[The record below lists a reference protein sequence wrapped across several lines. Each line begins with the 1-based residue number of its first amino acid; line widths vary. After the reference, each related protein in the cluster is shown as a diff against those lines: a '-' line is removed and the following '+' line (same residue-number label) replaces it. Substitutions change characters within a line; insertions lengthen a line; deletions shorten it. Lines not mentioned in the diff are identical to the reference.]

1 MLALYMSFI
10 DDESQRRLFEEIYLN
25 YRKQMLLVA
34 RSVLGSDTDA
44 EDVVHDVFLKIAKK
58 HMSRISKIENRIDL
72 RNYLLKATKNTA
84 LDHLRK
90 RRHEEAILDTVNEKN
105 LKKDA
110 KMADDELVDKI
121 CSGIE
126 YERVVTAIASMDGI
140 YQEALYYHFV
150 LEMSVPEVAKLLDCK
165 VSTVKQRLVRGKK
178 LLHKQRLLQSL
189 FHTHPDCPL
198 RNLCHTIRCALHK
211 VRLRTPSYK
220 AHFRQIL
227 QAKPLPPSK

>member
-58 HMSRISKIENRIDL
+58 HMSRISKIKNSIDL
-72 RNYLLKATKNTA
+72 RNYLLKATKHTA

-90 RRHEEAILDTVNEKN
+90 RRHEKAILDAVNENN

-110 KMADDELVDKI
+110 E
-121 CSGIE
+121 
-126 YERVVTAIASMDGI
+126 ER
-140 YQEALYYHFV
+140 
-150 LEMSVPEVAKLLDCK
+150 C
-165 VSTVKQRLVRGKK
+165 
-178 LLHKQRLLQSL
+178 
-189 FHTHPDCPL
+189 
-198 RNLCHTIRCALHK
+198 
-211 VRLRTPSYK
+211 
-220 AHFRQIL
+220 
-227 QAKPLPPSK
+227 

>member
-58 HMSRISKIENRIDL
+58 HMSRISKIKNSIDL
-72 RNYLLKATKNTA
+72 RNYLLKATKHTA

-90 RRHEEAILDTVNEKN
+90 RRHEKAILDAVNENN

-110 KMADDELVDKI
+110 EVSDDELVDKV
-121 CSGIE
+121 CCGIE
-126 YERVVTAIASMDGI
+126 YERIVEAIASLDEI
-140 YQEALYYHFV
+140 YREALYYHFV

-165 VSTVKQRLVRGKK
+165 VSTVNQRLVRGKK
-178 LLHKQRLLQSL
+178 LLHKQL
-189 FHTHPDCPL
+189 FGGEQ
-198 RNLCHTIRCALHK
+198 K
-211 VRLRTPSYK
+211 
-220 AHFRQIL
+220 
-227 QAKPLPPSK
+227 

>member
-10 DDESQRRLFEEIYLN
+10 DDEAHRRLFEEIYLN

-58 HMSRISKIENRIDL
+58 HMSRISKIENSIDL

-90 RRHEEAILDTVNEKN
+90 RRHEKAILDTVNEKN

-178 LLHKQRLLQSL
+178 LLHKQL
-189 FHTHPDCPL
+189 FGGD
-198 RNLCHTIRCALHK
+198 
-211 VRLRTPSYK
+211 
-220 AHFRQIL
+220 QE
-227 QAKPLPPSK
+227 

>member
-34 RSVLGSDTDA
+34 RSVLGSDTD
-44 EDVVHDVFLKIAKK
+44 VFLKIAKK
-58 HMSRISKIENRIDL
+58 HMSRISKIKNSIDL
-72 RNYLLKATKNTA
+72 RNYLLKATKHTA

-90 RRHEEAILDTVNEKN
+90 RRHEKAILDAVNENN

-110 KMADDELVDKI
+110 EVSDDELVDKV
-121 CSGIE
+121 CCGIE
-126 YERVVTAIASMDGI
+126 YERIVEAIASLDEI
-140 YQEALYYHFV
+140 YREALYYHFV

-178 LLHKQRLLQSL
+178 LLHKQL
-189 FHTHPDCPL
+189 FGGEQ
-198 RNLCHTIRCALHK
+198 K
-211 VRLRTPSYK
+211 
-220 AHFRQIL
+220 
-227 QAKPLPPSK
+227 

>member
-1 MLALYMSFI
+1 MLIFYMSFI
-10 DDESQRRLFEEIYLN
+10 DDELQRRLFEEIYLN

-58 HMSRISKIENRIDL
+58 HMSRISKIENSIDL

-90 RRHEEAILDTVNEKN
+90 CRHEKAILDTVNENN
-105 LKKDA
+105 LKIDA
-110 KMADDELVDKI
+110 EISDDELVNKV
-121 CSGIE
+121 CRGIE
-126 YERVVTAIASMDGI
+126 YERIMEAIASMDEK
-140 YQEALYYHFV
+140 YREALYYHFV

-178 LLHKQRLLQSL
+178 LLHKQL
-189 FHTHPDCPL
+189 FGGE
-198 RNLCHTIRCALHK
+198 
-211 VRLRTPSYK
+211 
-220 AHFRQIL
+220 QE
-227 QAKPLPPSK
+227 

>member
-72 RNYLLKATKNTA
+72 RNYLLIAAKNTA

-90 RRHEEAILDTVNEKN
+90 RRHEKAFFNETSVNEKN
-105 LKKDA
+105 IVE
-110 KMADDELVDKI
+110 MTDDELVDKV
-121 CSGIE
+121 CNGIE
-126 YERVVTAIASMDGI
+126 YERIVAAIASMDEI
-140 YQEALYYHFV
+140 YREALYYHFV
-150 LEMSVPEVAKLLDCK
+150 LEMPIPEVAKLLDCK

-178 LLHKQRLLQSL
+178 LLYKQL
-189 FHTHPDCPL
+189 FEGESNDG
-198 RNLCHTIRCALHK
+198 RE
-211 VRLRTPSYK
+211 
-220 AHFRQIL
+220 
-227 QAKPLPPSK
+227 

>member
-58 HMSRISKIENRIDL
+58 HMSRISKIKNSIDL
-72 RNYLLKATKNTA
+72 RNYLLKATKHIA

-90 RRHEEAILDTVNEKN
+90 RRHEKAILDAVNENN

-110 KMADDELVDKI
+110 EVSDDEL
-121 CSGIE
+121 E
-126 YERVVTAIASMDGI
+126 AIASLDEI
-140 YQEALYYHFV
+140 YREALYYHFV

-178 LLHKQRLLQSL
+178 LLHKQL
-189 FHTHPDCPL
+189 FGGEQ
-198 RNLCHTIRCALHK
+198 K
-211 VRLRTPSYK
+211 
-220 AHFRQIL
+220 
-227 QAKPLPPSK
+227 